1 MRRTIT
7 SENKLNDFSADQVNE
22 VLRESVANKYQKS
35 GRVIL
40 IHDPSEIRK
49 RHTKTAE
56 NIGRVKS
63 LDNRIINGYSSFN
76 TVVVEPETKQISLV
90 QHELYSNRQA
100 EFLSATA
107 VKELEANQF
116 TGDAQT
122 KALYES
128 GKYLTSKKIAF
139 DQISS
144 ASMQLK
150 SNNSDLSITH
160 VLDREFDDG
169 AFFSH
174 IVEQNDEFVIRGK
187 KSRTVSGL
195 SGDEKATGKLINHQF
210 SESMRYRIQK
220 LYLSGK
226 CYQDC
231 VVELDWE
238 CFGEYRAVRVKLVDR
253 KGKLIFED
261 PMLLLTNKQIHNGY
275 DAYHVYD
282 CYLKRSRI
290 EGVFKFIKEGM
301 DWEEF
306 RLKDF
311 EGIKA
316 LVAIAFYVASYLYE
330 ITQEQVYDDFVVLVA
345 EIGGAKQ
352 GQVTRHYILEGIKS
366 ILTKYRV
373 DRVFVRHQP
382 DKSTLS
388 AIHDMAGYHGD

>member
-195 SGDEKATGKLINHQF
+195 SGDEK
-210 SESMRYRIQK
+210 S
-220 LYLSGK
+220 
-226 CYQDC
+226 
-231 VVELDWE
+231 
-238 CFGEYRAVRVKLVDR
+238 DR
-253 KGKLIFED
+253 
-261 PMLLLTNKQIHNGY
+261 
-275 DAYHVYD
+275 
-282 CYLKRSRI
+282 
-290 EGVFKFIKEGM
+290 
-301 DWEEF
+301 
-306 RLKDF
+306 
-311 EGIKA
+311 
-316 LVAIAFYVASYLYE
+316 
-330 ITQEQVYDDFVVLVA
+330 
-345 EIGGAKQ
+345 
-352 GQVTRHYILEGIKS
+352 
-366 ILTKYRV
+366 
-373 DRVFVRHQP
+373 
-382 DKSTLS
+382 
-388 AIHDMAGYHGD
+388 